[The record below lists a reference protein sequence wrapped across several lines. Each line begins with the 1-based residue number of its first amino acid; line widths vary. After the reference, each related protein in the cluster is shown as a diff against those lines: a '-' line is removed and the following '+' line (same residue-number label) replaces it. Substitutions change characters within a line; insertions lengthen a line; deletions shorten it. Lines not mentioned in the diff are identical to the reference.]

1 MHNNRIKIGHV
12 SNLLLYKIVMN
23 KMLLHIK
30 YKCNSL

>member
-23 KMLLHIK
+23 KYNAIA
-30 YKCNSL
+30 Y